1 MIVKARA
8 DRTEPRLGRVGKSS
22 TNRVQ
27 IQPTLIRNKRQL
39 QLQLDYYKI
48 KIKIAEKLHE
58 LYKSAKKGS
67 RICETTI
74 RFRYKKALLNI
85 LKFRVE

>member
-1 MIVKARA
+1 MIVKART
-8 DRTEPRLGRVGKSS
+8 DRTEPRLVRVGKSS
-22 TNRVQ
+22 TNQAQ

-39 QLQLDYYKI
+39 QLNYYKI

-58 LYKSAKKGS
+58 LYKSTKKGS

-74 RFRYKKALLNI
+74 RFRYKKLY
-85 LKFRVE
+85 